1 VSVRSESSGDDGF
14 LTITGLSVTEWL
26 DANERRFREVR
37 MGAGPA
43 VSTLGR
49 RKGEQRPNM
58 TDFDKD
64 PDQPVQQHPTEYFR
78 AAARFRTLEAE
89 ATTPRV
95 KQHLRALIDEYEKLA
110 GKAEESPASL
120 R

>member
-1 VSVRSESSGDDGF
+1 
-14 LTITGLSVTEWL
+14 
-26 DANERRFREVR
+26 
-37 MGAGPA
+37 
-43 VSTLGR
+43 
-49 RKGEQRPNM
+49 M
-58 TDFDKD
+58 TDLEVDS
-64 PDQPVQQHPTEYFR
+64 DQPVKQLPSEYFR
-78 AAARFRTLEAE
+78 AAARFRALEAE

>member
-1 VSVRSESSGDDGF
+1 
-14 LTITGLSVTEWL
+14 
-26 DANERRFREVR
+26 
-37 MGAGPA
+37 MGAGLA

-58 TDFDKD
+58 TDFDED
-64 PDQPVQQHPTEYFR
+64 PDQRVQQHPTEYFR

-95 KQHLRALIDEYEKLA
+95 KQHLRALIDEYERLA
-110 GKAEESPASL
+110 GKVEEAGSGL